1 MNFRSLLLSGVL
13 LMAMPTAASAA
24 CTTSDL
30 AGKWWFTQLLD
41 VHDEETGDS
50 LFSFVAACRLTIYGN
65 GEIITASLCGSGD
78 FRTTFK
84 EALEGLRLRLD
95 RSCHIDQCTTV
106 GCLVGQMSKDK
117 IMLTGGVFD
126 GLSRGTFGMV
136 KQ

>member
-41 VHDEETGDS
+41 VPDEETGDS
-50 LFSFVAACRLTIYGN
+50 LFSFVAACRLTIDGN

-78 FRTTFK
+78 
-84 EALEGLRLRLD
+84 LGRL
-95 RSCHIDQCTTV
+95 
-106 GCLVGQMSKDK
+106 SKRHLK
-117 IMLTGGVFD
+117 V
-126 GLSRGTFGMV
+126 SV
-136 KQ
+136 